1 MHAPIVRLYLVR
13 HGEVDANVDLRYLG
27 RRDDPLNA
35 VGREQASRLAAAFA
49 ELHIDG
55 IFASPLRRT
64 SDTAQAIAAA
74 SALTVT
80 PDDRLVELDFGDWEG
95 LTRQQVLD
103 SGPAVRTLLEKWE
116 EDPGNPVPGGE
127 SLRDVQRRVV
137 ALAWELFTARPG
149 AALALVTHMGPIK
162 ALLAATLGMGF
173 AAARRMVLDPATVTV
188 IDWSERPVL
197 RPVQLALPPRL
208 AERALALLATLRAA
222 RSRPRGT
229 SRHGRRSTHGRR
241 AARTRA
247 LPRAVK
253 PAARGASSCRAGAP
267 STAPGCSAPTR

>member
-1 MHAPIVRLYLVR
+1 MHEPFVRLYLVR

-27 RRDDPLNA
+27 RRDDPLNT

-74 SALTVT
+74 GALAVT
-80 PDDRLVELDFGDWEG
+80 PDDRLVELDFGHWEG

-103 SGPAVRTLLEKWE
+103 TGPAARTLLQTWE

-137 ALAWELFTARPG
+137 SLAGELLATRPG
-149 AALALVTHMGPIK
+149 SRLVLVTHMGPIK
-162 ALLAATLGMGF
+162 ALLAAALGVDF
-173 AAARRMVLDPATVTV
+173 ASARRMVLDPATVTV
-188 IDWSERPVL
+188 IDWSASPVL
-197 RPVQLALPPRL
+197 RLFNSHAHLGWSNARWLAQQR
-208 AERALALLATLRAA
+208 
-222 RSRPRGT
+222 
-229 SRHGRRSTHGRR
+229 
-241 AARTRA
+241 
-247 LPRAVK
+247 
-253 PAARGASSCRAGAP
+253 
-267 STAPGCSAPTR
+267 